1 MNEPVPSLPAV
12 LTFAAT
18 DPTSGAGLQADLLAL
33 ASMGCY
39 PLSVVTALTVQD
51 TAGVESF
58 LAIDP
63 DWVAD
68 QARCILEDM
77 PVAAFKMG
85 MLGSTEIVTVV
96 AEVVSDYPDVPLVL
110 DPVFAS
116 GPRRRVRGR
125 RHGRRRSASCWCRR
139 APWSRPTSRS
149 CGASPAR
156 TTTTT
161 RTSPNARSAC
171 STPAAST
178 CSSPARTTRTADV
191 VNTLYHRGGVLR
203 ADTWQRLPGS
213 YHGSGC
219 TLASALAANLAR
231 GLDIGDAVY
240 EAQDYT
246 WQALAHAFRP
256 GMGQYLPDRLFW
268 ARETRTTTAMT
279 SERARA
285 CAGSTR
291 SRPGSPTPRALVARV
306 RACLEGGAALVQYRA
321 KDVDPGL
328 ALEQARRARARCAA
342 PRRARSS

>member
-1 MNEPVPSLPAV
+1 MNDRPASLPAV

-18 DPTSGAGLQADLLAL
+18 DPTSGAGLQADILAL

-77 PVAAFKMG
+77 PIAAFKMG

-110 DPVFAS
+110 DPVLSSGRGDEFANEDMIS
-116 GPRRRVRGR
+116 AIRELLVPQSTVVTPNIPELRRLAGEDDEDVSLAELAQRLLDTGCEYVLVTGT
-125 RHGRRRSASCWCRR
+125 HD
-139 APWSRPTSRS
+139 
-149 CGASPAR
+149 
-156 TTTTT
+156 
-161 RTSPNARSAC
+161 
-171 STPAAST
+171 STPE
-178 CSSPARTTRTADV
+178 V
-191 VNTLYHRGGVLR
+191 VNTLYHRGGILR

-231 GLDIGDAVY
+231 GLDIGDAVH
-240 EAQDYT
+240 EAQEYT
-246 WQALAHAFRP
+246 WQALSHAFRP
-256 GMGQYLPDRLFW
+256 GMGQFLPDRLFW
-268 ARETRTTTAMT
+268 ARDDEDD
-279 SERARA
+279 
-285 CAGSTR
+285 
-291 SRPGSPTPRALVARV
+291 
-306 RACLEGGAALVQYRA
+306 A
-321 KDVDPGL
+321 K
-328 ALEQARRARARCAA
+328 
-342 PRRARSS
+342 

>member
-1 MNEPVPSLPAV
+1 MNDPSPSLPAV
-12 LTFAAT
+12 LTFAAS
-18 DPTSGAGLQADLLAL
+18 DPTSGAGLQADILAL

-39 PLSVVTALTVQD
+39 PLSVVTAITVQD
-51 TAGVESF
+51 TAGVDSVF
-58 LAIDP
+58 AIDP

-68 QARCILEDM
+68 QARCLLEDM

-110 DPVFAS
+110 DPVLSSGRGDEFAGDDMVSAIRELLIPQSTVVTPNIPELRRLAGEDDNDDVSIADCAQILLDS
-116 GPRRRVRGR
+116 GCEYVLVTGT
-125 RHGRRRSASCWCRR
+125 HDS
-139 APWSRPTSRS
+139 
-149 CGASPAR
+149 
-156 TTTTT
+156 
-161 RTSPNARSAC
+161 
-171 STPAAST
+171 
-178 CSSPARTTRTADV
+178 TADV

-256 GMGQYLPDRLFW
+256 GMGQHLPDRLFW
-268 ARETRTTTAMT
+268 ARDTN
-279 SERARA
+279 
-285 CAGSTR
+285 GDND
-291 SRPGSPTPRALVARV
+291 
-306 RACLEGGAALVQYRA
+306 GA
-321 KDVDPGL
+321 
-328 ALEQARRARARCAA
+328 
-342 PRRARSS
+342 

>member
-1 MNEPVPSLPAV
+1 MNEYVLSLPAV

-110 DPVFAS
+110 DPVMGSGRGDEFAGDDMVSAIRELLVPQSTVVTPNIPELRRLAGEDDNDDVSLADCAQILLDS
-116 GPRRRVRGR
+116 GCEYVLVTGT
-125 RHGRRRSASCWCRR
+125 HDS
-139 APWSRPTSRS
+139 
-149 CGASPAR
+149 
-156 TTTTT
+156 
-161 RTSPNARSAC
+161 
-171 STPAAST
+171 
-178 CSSPARTTRTADV
+178 TADV

-268 ARETRTTTAMT
+268 ARD
-279 SERARA
+279 
-285 CAGSTR
+285 
-291 SRPGSPTPRALVARV
+291 
-306 RACLEGGAALVQYRA
+306 GANEDD
-321 KDVDPGL
+321 K
-328 ALEQARRARARCAA
+328 
-342 PRRARSS
+342 

>member
-1 MNEPVPSLPAV
+1 MNVTPPSLPAV

-51 TAGVESF
+51 TAGVETF

-96 AEVVSDYPDVPLVL
+96 AEVVSDYPDIPLVL
-110 DPVFAS
+110 DPVLTSGRGDEFAGEDMVSAIRELLVPQSTVVTPNIPELRRLAGEDDNDDVGIAECAQVLLDS
-116 GPRRRVRGR
+116 GCEYVLVTGT
-125 RHGRRRSASCWCRR
+125 HDS
-139 APWSRPTSRS
+139 
-149 CGASPAR
+149 
-156 TTTTT
+156 
-161 RTSPNARSAC
+161 
-171 STPAAST
+171 
-178 CSSPARTTRTADV
+178 TADV

-231 GLDIGDAVY
+231 GLDIADAVY

-256 GMGQYLPDRLFW
+256 GMGQHLPDRLFW
-268 ARETRTTTAMT
+268 AREGAD
-279 SERARA
+279 
-285 CAGSTR
+285 
-291 SRPGSPTPRALVARV
+291 
-306 RACLEGGAALVQYRA
+306 EGDG
-321 KDVDPGL
+321 K
-328 ALEQARRARARCAA
+328 
-342 PRRARSS
+342 

>member
-1 MNEPVPSLPAV
+1 MNDPTPSLPAV
-12 LTFAAT
+12 LTFAAS

-39 PLSVVTALTVQD
+39 PLSVVTAITVQD

-58 LAIDP
+58 LPIDP

-96 AEVVSDYPDVPLVL
+96 AEVVSDYPDIPLVL

-116 GPRRRVRGR
+116 GRGDEFANEDMVSAIRELLVPQSTVVTPNIAELRRLAGDDDED
-125 RHGRRRSASCWCRR
+125 ASLAELAQRLLDTGCEYVLV
-139 APWSRPTSRS
+139 T
-149 CGASPAR
+149 G
-156 TTTTT
+156 THD
-161 RTSPNARSAC
+161 
-171 STPAAST
+171 STPE
-178 CSSPARTTRTADV
+178 V

-203 ADTWQRLPGS
+203 SDNWQRLPGS

-219 TLASALAANLAR
+219 TLAAALAANLAR
-231 GLDIGDAVY
+231 GLDIGEAVF

-246 WQALAHAFRP
+246 WQALSRAFRP

-268 ARETRTTTAMT
+268 AREAHG
-279 SERARA
+279 E
-285 CAGSTR
+285 
-291 SRPGSPTPRALVARV
+291 
-306 RACLEGGAALVQYRA
+306 
-321 KDVDPGL
+321 KDDG
-328 ALEQARRARARCAA
+328 
-342 PRRARSS
+342 

>member
-1 MNEPVPSLPAV
+1 MNEPVQSLPAV

-116 GPRRRVRGR
+116 GRGDEFAGEDMISAIRELLVPQSTVVTPNIPELRRLAGEDDNDDVGLAECAQILLDSGCEYVLVTGT
-125 RHGRRRSASCWCRR
+125 HD
-139 APWSRPTSRS
+139 
-149 CGASPAR
+149 
-156 TTTTT
+156 
-161 RTSPNARSAC
+161 
-171 STPAAST
+171 
-178 CSSPARTTRTADV
+178 SSTADV

-256 GMGQYLPDRLFW
+256 GMGQHLPDRLFW
-268 ARETRTTTAMT
+268 AREGELDRD
-279 SERARA
+279 ER
-285 CAGSTR
+285 
-291 SRPGSPTPRALVARV
+291 
-306 RACLEGGAALVQYRA
+306 
-321 KDVDPGL
+321 
-328 ALEQARRARARCAA
+328 
-342 PRRARSS
+342 